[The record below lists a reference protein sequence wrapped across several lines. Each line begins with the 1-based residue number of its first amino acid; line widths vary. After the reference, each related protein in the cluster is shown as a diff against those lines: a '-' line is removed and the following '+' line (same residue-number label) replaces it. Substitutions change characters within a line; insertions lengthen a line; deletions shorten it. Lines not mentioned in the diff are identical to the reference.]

1 MILDKKQMSEEDIK
15 LQFITPAIVSKWTLD
30 RITTETKVTDGQI
43 NLKGNMVV
51 RERPK
56 KADYVLYSSAN
67 NPQRTYL
74 LYPHSF
80 VNRYAKR
87 SAKE

>member
-43 NLKGNMVV
+43 NLKGNF
-51 RERPK
+51 
-56 KADYVLYSSAN
+56 VLAA
-67 NPQRTYL
+67 Q
-74 LYPHSF
+74 
-80 VNRYAKR
+80 
-87 SAKE
+87 EG